1 MRNINRDTITDA
13 VVRSFAGIEDE
24 RSRLLISRL
33 VTHLHAYARDVHLT
47 PDEWRFAIDFLY
59 RTGRKSDAGRNE
71 FILASDVLGLSSLVD
86 MLETGAGSTERSALG
101 PFHAPDSPALAVG
114 GDLARGNDGEKLLV
128 RGRVLDPTG
137 KPVAGAKLDYWQ
149 AAANGLYWQ
158 QDAAQDQNNL
168 RCTMAAD
175 ESGHYAFTTVR
186 PAPYEVPCDG
196 PVGEL
201 LRAAKRHAW
210 RPAHLH
216 FIVSAPSYRPLT
228 TELFFADDEHLDA
241 DAVFGVREAL
251 VVPVK
256 SSTAESDAARYR
268 LPEPFSLVEFDFR
281 LERGER
287 KIGA

>member
-13 VVRSFAGIEDE
+13 VVRSFGRIEDE
-24 RSRLLISRL
+24 RSRFLISRL
-33 VTHLHAYARDVHLT
+33 VAHLHAYAREVNLEPH
-47 PDEWRFAIDFLY
+47 EWKYAIDFLY

-101 PFHAPDSPALAVG
+101 PFHAPDSPSLAVG
-114 GDLARGNDGEKLLV
+114 GDLARGNEGEKLLV
-128 RGRVLDPTG
+128 RGRVLDPAG
-137 KPVAGAKLDYWQ
+137 KPVAGARLDYWQ

-158 QDAAQDQNNL
+158 QDSTQDKNNL
-168 RCTMAAD
+168 RCTMATD
-175 ESGHYAFTTVR
+175 ETGRYAFTTVR

-196 PVGEL
+196 PVGDL

-216 FIVSAPSYRPLT
+216 FIVSAPGYRALT
-228 TELFFADDEHLDA
+228 TELFFADDQYLDA

-251 VVPVK
+251 VVAVK
-256 SSTAESDAARYR
+256 SCTDGSDAERYR
-268 LPEPFSLVEFDFR
+268 LPIPFSLVEFDFR
-281 LERGER
+281 LERDES
-287 KIGA
+287 KSGA